1 MGELIGQWL
10 TYPTESNDSGRN
22 IIVSERQDLEKFR
35 NNKRFVYRITMGMP
49 YAGDA
54 KGMPDEPTSDIIE
67 QVTDRL
73 NDVLVK
79 DPIAVLIEVSTGDD
93 RREWV
98 FQTLSLGIFNKKLN
112 EALAPLP
119 PLKLDFEAEED
130 ADFVTP
136 AP

>member
-1 MGELIGQWL
+1 MGELQGQWL
-10 TYPTESNDSGRN
+10 TYPTESTESERN

-35 NNKRFVYRITMGMP
+35 SNKRFIYRITMGMP

-54 KGMPDEPTSDIIE
+54 KGMPDEAVSDLIE
-67 QVTDRL
+67 QVTDRMEE
-73 NDVLVK
+73 VLKK

-98 FQTLSLGIFNKKLN
+98 FQTSSLGIFNKKLN

-119 PLKLDFEAEED
+119 ELPLDFTAEED
-130 ADFVTP
+130 TEFVTQ
-136 AP
+136 